1 MDMSFSPGDWPQM
14 RSESRKGADSVG
26 PEWRA
31 LLIRLDAA
39 QSARVSLNDA
49 GQPTRQGSFSPVSAR
64 NIEALGNGASEDDR
78 AVNQGVS
85 GNRNGAVPE
94 GCEEAGTELS
104 GYARD

>member
-14 RSESRKGADSVG
+14 RSESRKGADSAG
-26 PEWRA
+26 PEWRE
-31 LLIRLDAA
+31 LLTRLDAA

-49 GQPTRQGSFSPVSAR
+49 GQPTRQGSFSPGSAR
-64 NIEALGNGASEDDR
+64 NIEALGIGANEDDR

-85 GNRNGAVPE
+85 GNRNRAVPE